1 MVDKMLSNG
10 TKNHWI
16 SKWLVKLTVIWTFY
30 VLPWLTVG
38 AAAALALTYL
48 FVTLAYG
55 AIWLIL
61 GFTLLIVSSYVL
73 GKLVHKPELFANRPK
88 LFRAIE
94 IGNAFLRFIRRGLGK
109 LHSVQIEYA
118 KIAGKWFMAL
128 PLRTRLIAIGVTLAF
143 VIPVSVFISIK
154 TVETV
159 ASKWPYGRN
168 RGDMSVEDLAKRKE
182 NRINHAMWAVWGQKD
197 ATKNAERMGQFRNLI
212 ENEANANGIT
222 PNRLEAQ
229 LFVESASST
238 DKVNNTSG
246 AAGIA
251 QIMLSVGCEE
261 GLIADKAFCKRARAK
276 KMKFIP
282 KGENIDDKRLN
293 PSAAVPVAA
302 SILGKAT
309 KYWGDEN
316 WAFVQYHMGQG
327 FQRKLVV
334 HYLDEVY
341 PGWSKEFPIDR
352 SNVPGMKNVQRFQIS
367 DPDRSIPKAIAKYG
381 FTYDDIFFR
390 CTPTKTPKTYSF
402 LYRLE
407 DSSATYVYTG
417 LAALKGFE
425 LMRSDRT
432 AFDKM
437 VAEQQ
442 DPDGGLANRPMR
454 AWYGDDE
461 AVYNTRQDID
471 LAAKRGE
478 LVSVPDNAKY
488 GFVLRT
494 TGQNPVGECDPEH
507 KSSYYYTR
515 KATTGMI
522 FFIAAKVKEQEGTD
536 PFEVTGLI
544 RSNWMYDVRKCLP
557 QTQPRTHVIGSAF
570 DIGANIKG
578 APMSA
583 KTRRALIFV
592 IRDLR
597 ADGLIDRIAEGTAD
611 HIVYNPEFQK
621 FFEDIY
627 DDTISQQSPLIVEP

>member
-1 MVDKMLSNG
+1 MLPDGSQ
-10 TKNHWI
+10 NHWI
-16 SKWLVKLTVIWTFY
+16 LKWLVKLTVLWTFY
-30 VLPWLTVG
+30 VLPWLTIG

-55 AIWLIL
+55 ASWLIL
-61 GFTLLIVSSYVL
+61 GFALLVISSYVL
-73 GKLVHKPELFANRPK
+73 GKLSHKPELFANRPK
-88 LFRAIE
+88 LFRAVE

-109 LHSVQIEYA
+109 LHAVQIEYA
-118 KIAGKWFMAL
+118 KVAGKWFMAL
-128 PLRTRLIAIGVTLAF
+128 PLRTRLVAIGVTLAF
-143 VIPVSVFISIK
+143 VVPVSFFISIK

-159 ASKWPYGRN
+159 ASKWPYGAK

-182 NRINHAMWAVWGQKD
+182 NRINHAMWAVWGQLNS
-197 ATKNAERMGQFRNLI
+197 AKNAERMSQFRSLI
-212 ENEANANGIT
+212 ESEANNNGIT

-238 DKVNNTSG
+238 DKINNTSG

-276 KMKFIP
+276 RLQFIP
-282 KGENIDDKRLN
+282 KGEKLDDQRLD
-293 PSAAVPVAA
+293 PAAAIPVAA
-302 SILGKAT
+302 RILGKAT

-327 FQRKLVV
+327 NQRKLVV

-352 SNVPGMKNVQRFQIS
+352 SMVPGMKNVHRFQIS
-367 DPDRSIPKAIAKYG
+367 DPERSIPRAIAKYG

-390 CTPTKTPKTYSF
+390 CTPTKTPQTYSF

-425 LMRSDRT
+425 LMRSDRA

-454 AWYGDDE
+454 AWYGNDE

-471 LAAKRGE
+471 LAAKRGD
-478 LVSVPDNAKY
+478 LVSVPNNANY
-488 GFVLRT
+488 GFILRT
-494 TGQNPVGECDPEH
+494 KGGDRIGECDPGYE
-507 KSSYYYTR
+507 SSYHYTR
-515 KATTGMI
+515 KATAGMI
-522 FFIAAKVKEQEGTD
+522 LFMGAKVKEQEGTD

-544 RSNWMYDVRKCLP
+544 RTNGMYDVKKCLP

-583 KTRRALIFV
+583 KTRRALVFV

-611 HIVYNPEFQK
+611 HVVYNPEFQK
-621 FFEDIY
+621 FFESIY
-627 DDTISQQSPLIVEP
+627 DDVMSQRSPLVRE